1 MKVMAKID
9 KIKERV
15 LFGLSDSNIEF
26 DDLRKL
32 LQALGFSERI
42 KGSHHIFVK
51 IDIEEIINI
60 QPIKSKA
67 KAYQVKQVRNII
79 LKYRLGVKDE

>member
-1 MKVMAKID
+1 MSKID
-9 KIKERV
+9 KIREKI

-26 DDLRKL
+26 EDLRKI
-32 LQALGFSERI
+32 LQTLGFSERI
-42 KGSHHIFVK
+42 KGSHHIFAK
-51 IDIEEIINI
+51 IDVEEIINI

>member
-1 MKVMAKID
+1 MAKID
-9 KIKERV
+9 KIKEKI

-26 DDLRKL
+26 EDLRKF

-51 IDIEEIINI
+51 IEVEEIINI